1 MIQVFALRPH
11 SDDSLS
17 LRLLINS
24 VKENPKLELN
34 LLDANISDFNNFELD
49 RQFFHMFL
57 QLQVKYALILKEIPE
72 EPGRILNKLS
82 TFDANQEI
90 DFIQFDKR
98 RRGFFLDRK
107 RLRITS
113 EYRHVFLAWML
124 TLRIIEFAD
133 FILARILIGQS
144 TAVKNLRER
153 RVRVLARSQSDI
165 NFGRENFSGS
175 LFIPGQIEEKCTQ
188 YLISREC
195 AASLVKFNSELLLSS
210 DMVFLGVSRAGNFR
224 TGRIC

>member
-1 MIQVFALRPH
+1 MIQVFALKPH
-11 SDDSLS
+11 SNDSLS
-17 LRLLINS
+17 MRLLINS

-34 LLDANISDFNNFELD
+34 LLDAKISDFNNFELD

-57 QLQVKYALILKEIPE
+57 QLQVEYALILKEIPE
-72 EPGRILNKLS
+72 EPGRLLNKLS
-82 TFDANQEI
+82 TFDANKEI

-124 TLRIIEFAD
+124 TLRIIELAD
-133 FILARILIGQS
+133 FILARIPIGQS
-144 TAVKNLRER
+144 TTVKNLRER
-153 RVRVLARSQSDI
+153 RVRVLTRSQSDV

-195 AASLVKFNSELLLSS
+195 AASLVEFNSELLLSS